1 MLDAS
6 VVDVGIMPKMSAVA
20 APPSSAPELKPE
32 AARELFDQQARL
44 YLGIGREE
52 FLARLETGELAG
64 SDEPRV
70 GHLMLLLPF
79 AR

>member
-1 MLDAS
+1 MDKVEPRMSTAEAPAS
-6 VVDVGIMPKMSAVA
+6 TL
-20 APPSSAPELKPE
+20 PELTTE
-32 AARELFDQQARL
+32 EAREFFDQQVRL

-52 FLARLETGELAG
+52 FLKAKKVGEYVE
-64 SDEPRV
+64 DEPRV